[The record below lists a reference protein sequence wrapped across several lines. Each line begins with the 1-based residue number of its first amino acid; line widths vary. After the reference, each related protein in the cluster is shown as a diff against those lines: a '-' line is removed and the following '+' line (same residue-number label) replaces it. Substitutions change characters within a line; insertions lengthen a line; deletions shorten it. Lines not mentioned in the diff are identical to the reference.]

1 MKWKYANKTSFSLFC
16 DALPFWVWSVSV
28 IKLLHINFNIT
39 ITNITKKLKDDLFCD
54 LSWEIIIWI
63 SFFVPFVNGCNIA
76 TH

>member
-1 MKWKYANKTSFSLFC
+1 MKWKSHNKTSFSLFC

-39 ITNITKKLKDDLFCD
+39 NVAKKLKDHLFCD
-54 LSWEIIIWI
+54 LSWEIIIWV
-63 SFFVPFVNGCNIA
+63 FFVTFANGCSTG